1 MRTGGNINKEGVT
14 VSRKGCV
21 CDRRHLDCVCEWGG
35 EVVEEGKDMGT
46 DGRCR
51 GGPLSPGKE
60 GHRRS
65 SCRWDME
72 GGVAVDAEAPPPSR
86 GPGGRGHREP

>member
-1 MRTGGNINKEGVT
+1 
-14 VSRKGCV
+14 
-21 CDRRHLDCVCEWGG
+21 
-35 EVVEEGKDMGT
+35 MGT

-72 GGVAVDAEAPPPSR
+72 GGVAVDAEAPPRLQGARRERTPRAMMAMAPVFVFESESR
-86 GPGGRGHREP
+86 AEG